1 MRASA
6 VVFLLALGA
15 AACVPQ
21 PSPSPSSSAAPTPSP
36 TVAPPSPSA
45 ALEGSVRLTVVNED
59 RMDRTMALVLVGRI
73 TDGED
78 HVIADLDLDVGGR
91 ALALPPG
98 TYRFVGETHAFGP
111 GGQGPVMARCARDFE
126 VAAGGTTALTVHI
139 DWGRPC
145 FVEVS

>member
-6 VVFLLALGA
+6 VLFLLALGA
-15 AACVPQ
+15 AACAPV

-36 TVAPPSPSA
+36 TVASPSPSA

-59 RMDRTMALVLVGRI
+59 RMARTVALVLVGRI

-78 HVIADLDLDVGGR
+78 HVIADLDRDVGGR

-98 TYRFVGETHAFGP
+98 TYRFVGETHAFGV

-126 VAAGGTTALTVHI
+126 VASGTTTALTVHI
-139 DWGRPC
+139 DWERPC